1 MSDPEKAKA
10 KDVTAKDEAP
20 AAQVEQASDSIYFAT
35 NGAGWDSASDA
46 QAEFR
51 QRQLDP
57 GKWAVT
63 RSPRGDGYC
72 IMTYRTILDIKQKVA
87 DKLLATAAANKAARK
102 YHHVRIGT
110 NADADKKDTL
120 TLTIGLNGQFTSL
133 MLNSKCILS
142 DVQIEVLENAR
153 VENWVP
159 LPNGGMDGKTFV
171 QRGMKDRVN
180 FSILGPATEQEWKE
194 YQDKNKTRVEA
205 FTADQASRDRT
216 NDQV

>member
-10 KDVTAKDEAP
+10 KDATPE
-20 AAQVEQASDSIYFAT
+20 AQVEQASDSIYFAN
-35 NGAGWDSASDA
+35 NGSGWDSASDA

-72 IMTYRTILDIKQKVA
+72 IMTYRAIIEMKQKREEEA
-87 DKLLATAAANKAARK
+87 RATASANKAPRK

-120 TLTIGLNGQFTSL
+120 TLTLGLNGQFTSL

-142 DVQIEVLENAR
+142 DVQLEILDNAR

-159 LPNGGMDGKTFV
+159 LPNGGMDGKTFS

-205 FTADQASRDRT
+205 FTADQATRDRS